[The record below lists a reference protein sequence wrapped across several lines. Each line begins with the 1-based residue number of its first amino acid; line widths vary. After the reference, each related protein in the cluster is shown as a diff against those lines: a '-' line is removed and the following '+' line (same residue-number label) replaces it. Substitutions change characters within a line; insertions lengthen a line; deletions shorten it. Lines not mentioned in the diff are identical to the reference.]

1 MLRASGMDDN
11 AMKQLHAE
19 FERREPEAHHS
30 FLLSLGISENEA
42 LQICAWS
49 ADIGNVNDTY

>member
-1 MLRASGMDDN
+1 MQNAASKGSSN
-11 AMKQLHAE
+11 GLHAE
-19 FERREPEAHHS
+19 FERRETEAHYS

-42 LQICAWS
+42 LHIRAWS